1 MPFMQKVKAFLL
13 VGLFAIAL
21 FNFNLLHAQ
30 PTLGDPPIAPKN
42 VEGLPGGGS
51 RPLDV
56 TGGFIVNTT
65 SREQVREFYNSVYT
79 SSEGT
84 PIDSIADTADC
95 FAGTN
100 SPVFAEVTLRRINWF
115 RAMAGIPAAET
126 FDSGEN
132 AEDQEAA
139 LMMSAQNELQHV
151 EIPPTWNCFNT
162 EGTNASANSNLALG
176 NDGPDAI
183 TAYIWDNG
191 ANNYEVGHRRWI
203 LYPQTQIM
211 GTGDVPQ
218 QGADNSANAT
228 WVFDANI
235 FGSRPTTRTP
245 YVSWPPAG
253 YVPYQVVY
261 PQWSF
266 GLSNNY
272 GAVVADFTNAT
283 VSMMSNGVP
292 VSVTI
297 QPYVAGYGENSL
309 VWYPS
314 SLDPA
319 TGATFPF
326 SGSDTVYS
334 ITVAN
339 IKFGTATV
347 SYTYNVTLFDP
358 SVPGS
363 DYFPTTVNGPNQP
376 AVGANNSYNCTPATN
391 PNTTSYQWLTAQ
403 STNGNLVDNAQN
415 GLVNFTIS
423 PTPIYPVITNPPVGS
438 GYCFHLTHTNP
449 VPQLLQLNELLFP
462 SNNTTVSF
470 KSLLGYAESA
480 ETARVQVSTDGGTT
494 WQDIFTEAGSN
505 GAGES
510 AFTPYTLSLSNY
522 VGEQVMLRFNYDYSS
537 GGYYYYEI
545 DPYVGWCIENVVV
558 TNAQQLVNF
567 ATNSTVSTNFMF
579 TPTQTGNYVLQAR
592 GLIFTEFPL
601 DWGPAKQV
609 NAIVGASSVITLSA
623 PVVSDNQV
631 QINFTVAGSASTF
644 ELLQADQINGMWT
657 TNTSASLTTLV
668 SGSSY
673 RFTTTSTAAARFYRV
688 HSP

>member
-1 MPFMQKVKAFLL
+1 MQKVKAFLL

-84 PIDSIADTADC
+84 PIDSTADTADC

-235 FGSRPTTRTP
+235 FGTRPTTRTP

-376 AVGANNSYNCTPATN
+376 AVGANNSYNCTPAIN